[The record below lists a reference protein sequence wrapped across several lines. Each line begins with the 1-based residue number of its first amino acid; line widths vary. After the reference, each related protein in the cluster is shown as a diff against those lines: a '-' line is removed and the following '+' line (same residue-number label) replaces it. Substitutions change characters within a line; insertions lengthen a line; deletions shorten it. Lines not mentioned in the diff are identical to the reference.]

1 MREGGT
7 DEAKGHKGLAHW
19 AAVTAVLTGGKSLGL
34 RRAVGLLVGFG
45 GNCFS

>member
-7 DEAKGHKGLAHW
+7 DEAKGHKRLAHW